1 MFSNLTKVS
10 YTNYF
15 CTSALDL
22 HGPAFQSGP
31 NWAYAIAMESRH
43 GKKITVIHKKVQ
55 MYLVLSLMKIHYPKC
70 TFDHIINSIRL

>member
-15 CTSALDL
+15 CTSGLDL

-43 GKKITVIHKKVQ
+43 GKKITVIHKKSTN
-55 MYLVLSLMKIHYPKC
+55 VLGL
-70 TFDHIINSIRL
+70 IINEGSLPKMRI